1 MVFAFDF
8 RISVISE
15 GTVKSPKL
23 ISSSSGAGVF
33 WVGYE
38 LG

>member
-8 RISVISE
+8 RISVSSE
-15 GTVKSPKL
+15 GMVKSPKL
-23 ISSSSGAGVF
+23 TSSSSDAGIF
-33 WVGYE
+33 WVVHE